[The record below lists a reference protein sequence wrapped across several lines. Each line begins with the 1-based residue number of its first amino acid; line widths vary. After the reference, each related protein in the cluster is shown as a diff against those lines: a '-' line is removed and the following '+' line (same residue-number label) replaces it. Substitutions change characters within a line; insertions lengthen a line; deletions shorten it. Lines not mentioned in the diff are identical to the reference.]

1 MCADWW
7 NNVGVTWAKECGQMF
22 GDDGWTN
29 SDVTKHC
36 FWCWGNTELKGQ
48 YENTNVD
55 LPMAKGTTSP
65 KFEAWITD
73 NDGQQ

>member
-1 MCADWW
+1 
-7 NNVGVTWAKECGQMF
+7 MF

-36 FWCWGNTELKGQ
+36 FWCWSTPELRGQ
-48 YENTNVD
+48 YENNNVD

-73 NDGQQ
+73 NDGK